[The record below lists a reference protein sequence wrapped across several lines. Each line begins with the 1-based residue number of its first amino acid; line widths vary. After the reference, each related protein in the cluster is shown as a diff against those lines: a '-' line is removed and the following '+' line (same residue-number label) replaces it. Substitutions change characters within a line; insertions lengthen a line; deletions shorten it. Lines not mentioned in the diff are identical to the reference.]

1 MTIQFNCP
9 QCGSLIAFTD
19 KHAGQTAKCLTC
31 GQKLVIP
38 EKSGQTPRKIE
49 PKVEPEF
56 PLSGFYRA
64 VFVGSWKIF
73 FDRDNLTALVFV
85 TAVVCFKFFSAG
97 ACCLGYVVYF
107 AAWGC
112 LFGFYLKI
120 IYETAQGSDKF
131 PEIDV
136 GTSIDFIW
144 CMLKP
149 VLVFGAV
156 LLVMEIPFYAVAW
169 LSGKGDAAMES
180 MWRRRDATDWL
191 LIFLFIAGLFLFPL
205 AILKVAMMEDVIE
218 LLDLRRFFV
227 PVIKV
232 FIPCSI
238 VVAILAAAC
247 FIDTITKQYS
257 PMAKES
263 ALTVTGNLFM
273 NLAGQVVAIIAM
285 RSVGLLYRHF
295 GCYFG
300 Y

>member
-1 MTIQFNCP
+1 
-9 QCGSLIAFTD
+9 
-19 KHAGQTAKCLTC
+19 
-31 GQKLVIP
+31 
-38 EKSGQTPRKIE
+38 
-49 PKVEPEF
+49 
-56 PLSGFYRA
+56 
-64 VFVGSWKIF
+64 
-73 FDRDNLTALVFV
+73 
-85 TAVVCFKFFSAG
+85 
-97 ACCLGYVVYF
+97 
-107 AAWGC
+107 
-112 LFGFYLKI
+112 
-120 IYETAQGSDKF
+120 
-131 PEIDV
+131 
-136 GTSIDFIW
+136 
-144 CMLKP
+144 
-149 VLVFGAV
+149 
-156 LLVMEIPFYAVAW
+156 
-169 LSGKGDAAMES
+169 MES